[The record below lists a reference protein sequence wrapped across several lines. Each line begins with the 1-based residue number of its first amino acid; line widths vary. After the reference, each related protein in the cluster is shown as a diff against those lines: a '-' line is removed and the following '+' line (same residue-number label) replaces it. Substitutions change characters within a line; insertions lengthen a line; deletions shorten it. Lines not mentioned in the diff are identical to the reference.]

1 MNIRITEQD
10 LGDMVRGVMSRLML
24 EGPEDNLMKIGS
36 ELFKHLSNVPKNML
50 INKFNFK
57 WEDEHPGKSICYI
70 WGINGVP
77 FIQDD
82 FVPKNIKKRFMG
94 KEGNG
99 EFQIE
104 SDSVKLQAIVGD
116 APVNILLCSIESKEC
131 LKFLNSLNVDAG
143 ARINYVA
150 YRFHFQF
157 MPKEPLSEGAD
168 VSKVNKFLNYLSGI
182 PNEAIIEKS
191 TPKENGDYSKRLT
204 YVFTIDGEPIIPYK
218 FGTGWIARQLEEIG
232 FKKSWM
238 ISNAYEDSTVVVMYH
253 GKDDIYACTLPQNPK
268 LEPVLEHF
276 KESALT
282 DGLAHDIGYITIE
295 IYLLV

>member
-1 MNIRITEQD
+1 MMNIRITEQD

-77 FIQDD
+77 FIQED
-82 FVPKNIKKRFMG
+82 FVPKNIKKRFLG

-104 SDSVKLQAIVGD
+104 SDSVKLQAIAGD
-116 APVNILLCSIESKEC
+116 APVHILLCSIESEEC
-131 LKFLNSLNVDAG
+131 LKFLNSLNVDKG
-143 ARINYVA
+143 VRINYVA

-157 MPKEPLSEGAD
+157 MPK
-168 VSKVNKFLNYLSGI
+168 
-182 PNEAIIEKS
+182 
-191 TPKENGDYSKRLT
+191 
-204 YVFTIDGEPIIPYK
+204 
-218 FGTGWIARQLEEIG
+218 
-232 FKKSWM
+232 
-238 ISNAYEDSTVVVMYH
+238 
-253 GKDDIYACTLPQNPK
+253 
-268 LEPVLEHF
+268 
-276 KESALT
+276 
-282 DGLAHDIGYITIE
+282 
-295 IYLLV
+295 